1 MNIRRNVDYTDMYEA
16 IDNAMAKELRQIE
29 LYYEIGKA
37 IGCREEKGAAV
48 AAAEYLQKT
57 YPGIQGFSPRTVRRM
72 RDFYLLYADNT
83 KLLSKAMKLGWTQN
97 LVLMDAD
104 LTEEERRW
112 YIDSALQN
120 GWSKS
125 DLFQM
130 IAKEAFLVARRSTTI
145 KKRVKKRLRNLSK
158 LFYSIAVDRIEGQ
171 CVFKSQICTVHMK
184 C

>member
-16 IDNAMAKELRQIE
+16 IDNAMAKELCQIE

-83 KLLSKAMKLGWTQN
+83 KLLSKAMKLGWTQS

-112 YIDSALQN
+112 YIEATLKF

-125 DLFQM
+125 ELIKKIESKEIQTTL
-130 IAKEAFLVARRSTTI
+130 AKSTKVRI
-145 KKRVKKRLRNLSK
+145 KKRLSM
-158 LFYSIAVDRIEGQ
+158 LVCIINEYIEGYTDKLKLVQ
-171 CVFKSQICTVHMK
+171 MPATKVKLIC
-184 C
+184 